1 MILEYHISKEIIKI
15 PRVILPFYLSKMA
28 LIIFDLVLFFLF
40 FFWWRGKI
48 AMRPKRSFTLNDV
61 TGDRS

>member
-1 MILEYHISKEIIKI
+1 MILEFHISKEIIKI

-28 LIIFDLVLFFLF
+28 LIIFDLVLIFL
-40 FFWWRGKI
+40 FFWWRDKI
-48 AMRPKRSFTLNDV
+48 TMRPKRSFTLNDV